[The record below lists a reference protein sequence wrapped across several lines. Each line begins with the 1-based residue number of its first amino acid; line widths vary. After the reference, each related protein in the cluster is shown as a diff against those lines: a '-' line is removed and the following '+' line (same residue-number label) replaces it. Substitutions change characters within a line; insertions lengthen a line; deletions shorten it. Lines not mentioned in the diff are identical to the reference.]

1 MCHICF
7 LHYLYIFGIILKLH
21 KSSYY
26 VFLFVYYFPVKQ
38 LAMFLTS
45 FYLQACIIALSHV
58 PSRIA
63 PTIYVIYCV
72 YMAFQNDRVESK
84 GIACT
89 RMLSYMQ
96 VKNKVV

>member
-1 MCHICF
+1 MF
-7 LHYLYIFGIILKLH
+7 
-21 KSSYY
+21 
-26 VFLFVYYFPVKQ
+26 FLFVYYFPVKQ

-84 GIACT
+84 GITCT

-96 VKNKVV
+96 VKKQGSVSNQFSTLLLLQTLPLL